1 MAQVH
6 RDAWPSYARS
16 ANREIPS
23 ACSPSLA
30 SDRIDH
36 QPRAQQTPRI
46 REGIVT
52 TAALAGFENLEQ
64 PLDAIDVSDPAIYQQ
79 DTWHP
84 VFARLRRVAPVHYC
98 AESRYG
104 PYWSVTRYND
114 IMTVELDHATYSSQL
129 GGIQVE
135 DQPADMKRGSFIRM
149 DPPRH
154 TAQRKTVAPVAAP
167 TNLASYEATIRER
180 TRAVLDGLPR
190 NETFDWVDAVSIEL
204 TTMML
209 ATLFDFPW
217 EERRKLT
224 YWSDVAIC
232 NVNSLEAPVHSE
244 EERFAELLRMAD
256 VFKGLWKER
265 AKGPPKLDLISM
277 MAHSEHTR
285 DMPELEFVGNL
296 ALLIVGGNDTT
307 RNSMSGGL
315 LALSEN
321 PDELAK
327 LKANPALV
335 PSLVAETIRYQTPV
349 IHMRRTATRDTE
361 LAGQHIRQGDKVVM
375 WYVSG
380 NRDESAIDNPDAFI
394 VDRPRPRQHLSYG
407 AGIHRCVGDRLADL
421 QLQILWEEILA
432 RNLDIAVMGPPKRLY
447 SNFIRG
453 IRELPVRIRAH

>member
-1 MAQVH
+1 MTATI
-6 RDAWPSYARS
+6 AAR
-16 ANREIPS
+16 E
-23 ACSPSLA
+23 SLA
-30 SDRIDH
+30 
-36 QPRAQQTPRI
+36 
-46 REGIVT
+46 
-52 TAALAGFENLEQ
+52 Q
-64 PLDAIDVSDPAIYQQ
+64 PLASIDVSDPGLYEQ
-79 DTWHP
+79 DTWRP
-84 VFARLRRVAPVHYC
+84 LFARLRREAPVHYC
-98 AESRYG
+98 AASPYG

-135 DQPADMKRGSFIRM
+135 DQPAGMKRGSFIRM

-167 TNLASYEATIRER
+167 NNLASYEVTIRER
-180 TRAVLDGLPR
+180 TRSVLDSLPR
-190 NETFDWVDAVSIEL
+190 NETFNWVDKVSIEL

-232 NVNSLEAPVHSE
+232 NVNALDAPVHSE
-244 EERFAELLRMAD
+244 EERFAELLGMAD
-256 VFKGLWKER
+256 VFKRLWRER
-265 AKGPPKLDLISM
+265 AMAPPRFDLISM
-277 MAHSEHTR
+277 MAHSQGTR
-285 DMPELEFVGNL
+285 DMPEREFIGNL

-321 PDELAK
+321 PGELAK
-327 LKANPALV
+327 LRANPNLV

-361 LAGQHIRQGDKVVM
+361 LAGQRIRRGDKVVM

-380 NRDESAIDNPDAFI
+380 NRDDSVIENADAFI
-394 VDRPRPRQHLSYG
+394 VDRAKPRQHLSYG

-421 QLQILWEEILA
+421 QLKILWEEILA
-432 RNLDIAVMGPPKRLY
+432 RDLDIQVMGPPRRLF

-453 IRELPVRIRAH
+453 IRELPVQIRM